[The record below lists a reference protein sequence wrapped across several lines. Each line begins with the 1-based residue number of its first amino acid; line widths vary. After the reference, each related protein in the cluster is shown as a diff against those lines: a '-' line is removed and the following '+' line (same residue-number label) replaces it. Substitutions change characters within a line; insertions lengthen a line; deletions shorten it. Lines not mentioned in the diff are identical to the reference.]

1 MLVEVHLMVSNLY
14 EVGRRK
20 AAGLR
25 KYAAYSLHPHHLRIS
40 GRPGTKKVCEKPLH
54 SPDLKS
60 HQPH

>member
-1 MLVEVHLMVSNLY
+1 MVGNLY

-25 KYAAYSLHPHHLRIS
+25 EYAAYSLHPHHLRIS
-40 GRPGTKKVCEKPLH
+40 GRPGTEKVCEKPLH
-54 SPDLKS
+54 SADLKS